1 MCVFYCEDFLAHFPD
16 RKACLH
22 YLFKAKCSQCF
33 FCLRCGHDA
42 FSKGRTQFH
51 RRCKS
56 CGYDESPLTGT
67 LFSGIRLPIQKAFYL
82 LYKIRT
88 RQKAGSLLQ
97 LASWFKIQPK
107 TVRRFRLR
115 LLAQLREH
123 TGMETSPVEEISFLR
138 GVQLLT
144 GVNNPVA

>member
-1 MCVFYCEDFLAHFPD
+1 MGLSYCEDFLAHFPD
-16 RKACLH
+16 RKACLQ
-22 YLFKAKCSQCF
+22 YLFKTKCSQCF
-33 FCLRCGHDA
+33 ICLRCGHDD

-88 RQKAGSLLQ
+88 RQKAVSITQ
-97 LASWFKIQPK
+97 LALLFKTQPK

-115 LLAQLREH
+115 LTEYLREDA
-123 TGMETSPVEEISFLR
+123 GIEPPPAVEIPFLK
-138 GVQLLT
+138 GVQVL
-144 GVNNPVA
+144 G